1 MKNNFFNL
9 LAFTLLLT
17 SVACSNPETEN
28 FADVTQNEALSLDV
42 TSRGTANEKEDKED
56 MMFLLVRKWV
66 NEAGSAFVE
75 LKIDGSFEGNLTTE
89 NIVYGKWELSEDQKT
104 LKLKGNEGEEG
115 KGRNFQAIYTVAEMS
130 FDKLKLRD
138 EKGTEILFNAS
149 K

>member
-9 LAFTLLLT
+9 LAFALLLT

-28 FADVTQNEALSLDV
+28 FADVTQNESLSLDV
-42 TSRGTANEKEDKED
+42 TSRGNTDAEDKEEWV
-56 MMFLLVRKWV
+56 FLLVRKWIS
-66 NEAGSAFVE
+66 ETGAAFVE

-89 NIVYGKWELSEDQKT
+89 NIVYGKWVLSEDQKT

-115 KGRNFQAIYTVAEMS
+115 KGKNFQAVYTVAEMS
-130 FDKLKLRD
+130 FDKLKLKD
-138 EKGTEILFNAS
+138 EKGKEFLFNAV

>member
-9 LAFTLLLT
+9 LTFTLLLT

-42 TSRGTANEKEDKED
+42 TSRGTADDKADKED
-56 MMFLLVRKWV
+56 MMFLLVRKWI
-66 NEAGSAFVE
+66 NEVGSTFVE

-89 NIVYGKWELSEDQKT
+89 AIVYGKWDLSEDQKT

-115 KGRNFQAIYTVAEMS
+115 KGKNYQAVYTVAEMS
-130 FDKLKLRD
+130 YDKLKLKD
-138 EKGTEILFNAS
+138 EKGNEIRFNAS